1 MKKSLFVL
9 LPPWVG
15 FSVGSGL
22 VCPVKKYDL
31 WAPPPYSVLP
41 STHSFPSY
49 CAQIDMIVT
58 NCDSA
63 IVMAT
68 VTKLIRFQT
77 LCSIVCAFSG
87 DQLQLSVQ
95 TKTSIFICVASISP
109 KISNNPQCL
118 VQQRLKLKARNHLKQ
133 CAHLDIVLFF
143 KVFPKDSRFYFFASG
158 LCFFSSWRDV
168 FPWHVFA

>member
-1 MKKSLFVL
+1 MDVYISDQLLQVQCCGLKKSLFVL

-68 VTKLIRFQT
+68 VTKLIPFQT

-87 DQLQLSVQ
+87 DQLSVQ
-95 TKTSIFICVASISP
+95 TKTSIFQFCVLLQFHQ
-109 KISNNPQCL
+109 K
-118 VQQRLKLKARNHLKQ
+118 
-133 CAHLDIVLFF
+133 
-143 KVFPKDSRFYFFASG
+143 FPIIHSAWCSKG
-158 LCFFSSWRDV
+158 
-168 FPWHVFA
+168 